1 MNSIPTENPA
11 AVLHRSLVLFRSQPR
26 RTSNR
31 DAWAV
36 VFKVHPSE
44 TGLLIVGL
52 ARLIER
58 SDQVQSLVAFATPS
72 ALALRWVDPVSESL
86 AHSAE
91 LSQQA
96 TLAQKL
102 LDETCML
109 SLEACASAIGRG
121 DCAEPS
127 ANQVQLA
134 LQLTDELLM
143 AISQADLPFEA
154 YSLMM
159 RHVLALQQA
168 LKLLPVVG
176 MDGLYDAMLT
186 AVEDLEHSVVRSQLS
201 TPWYQKLRSVL
212 ATIAQTL
219 TLGNEVVDEA
229 SKVIHAL
236 PPGSNPFSG

>member
-11 AVLHRSLVLFRSQPR
+11 VLLHRSLTLFRSQPR

-31 DAWAV
+31 DAWAI

-52 ARLIER
+52 AKLIGR
-58 SDQVQSLVAFATPS
+58 SDQVQSLLAFSTPS
-72 ALALRWVDPVSESL
+72 ALTTRWVGPVSESL

-102 LDETCML
+102 LDESCML
-109 SLEACASAIGRG
+109 SLEACAAAIGRG

-127 ANQVQLA
+127 ADQIQLA

-143 AISQADLPFEA
+143 AISQSGMPFEA

-159 RHVLALQQA
+159 RHMLALQQA

-176 MDGLYDAMLT
+176 MDGLYDAMLA
-186 AVEDLEHSVVRSQLS
+186 AVQALEQPAVRSQLR
-201 TPWYQKLRSVL
+201 TPWHQKLRSAL

-219 TLGNEVVDEA
+219 TLGNTVIDEA